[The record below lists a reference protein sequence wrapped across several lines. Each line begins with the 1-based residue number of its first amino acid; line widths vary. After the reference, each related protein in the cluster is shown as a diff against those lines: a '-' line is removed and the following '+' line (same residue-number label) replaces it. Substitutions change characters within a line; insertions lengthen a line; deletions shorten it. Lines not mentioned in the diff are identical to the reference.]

1 MQMSENKPT
10 FYTAREFATA
20 VNLSY
25 GTVLRLLKRGKLK
38 CLPHCRHKRIPASE
52 LDRWIKGDFR

>member
-1 MQMSENKPT
+1 MPLSDTPPLL
-10 FYTAREFATA
+10 FYTAREFASK

-25 GTVLRLLKRGKLK
+25 QTVLRLLKRKKIK

-52 LDRWIKGDFR
+52 LDRWRRGEF